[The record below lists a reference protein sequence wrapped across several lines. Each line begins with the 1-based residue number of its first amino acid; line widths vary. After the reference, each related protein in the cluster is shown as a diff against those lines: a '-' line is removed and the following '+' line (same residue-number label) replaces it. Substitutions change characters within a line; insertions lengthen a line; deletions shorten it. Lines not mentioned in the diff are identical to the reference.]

1 MTQNSLFGK
10 ENFLPEDIQQ
20 ATLVSSEIK
29 DQKDLFNLKTLSPAK
44 INEKQQTAAQPE
56 SLRLEDKSF
65 SFHRRLRIQNTF
77 RVERV
82 RDQFKSL
89 DAKQIAEQY
98 SRQNV
103 KVSSLS
109 IPEYIKIVN
118 ESAQSKLEPIHFLPP
133 LISTRLNQFSLK
145 RDNFNIGNQNGNN
158 QLNDRDFSNFGRKN
172 NSSNFVNDDEI
183 KYIHSNIV
191 DFLDSSLQ
199 MSKQNWNQYKNS
211 LFNKKNKS
219 RSLQPS
225 PQANKINQSRNIM
238 LNSFTSKLAKKQ
250 ILQLQLEHNKNQFEQ
265 AKQYNLSAIKERF
278 NTEIKVAQNYKKKLE
293 SQPKIISYP
302 SRGRILENMMHIQI
316 VKQIHEMS
324 GNDLS
329 TTILQSN
336 NDNKDQMLKNEP
348 KLNMMKVQYKGF
360 WLNNEQKGWKPPARE
375 TTSCTQYGDKCF
387 LYGGLGMEV
396 LNDLCLFN
404 IQQNEWLPLPQ
415 RGEYPKE
422 GRFGHSLDIYK
433 KQLIMFG
440 GEKKCTPSSKLKEL
454 VNEVRIMNLETFE
467 WKILRNSGDMVES
480 RRDHV
485 SSIVGKNL
493 IIHGGISQ
501 KSYCNDMFHLDL
513 QHNRWQE
520 ASCLNLQKIFPEG
533 IAHHKAI
540 PVYFFER
547 KSIQL
552 YKSLEDKSADKLSR
566 VNSSIFQQLLFLKQ
580 ILQIKEE
587 GVYFF
592 GGVNQSGATNNR
604 LAILKTD
611 SKPMYF
617 IIPETFGEPPKPR
630 CKHSMVYQEQME
642 WIIIYGGINENS
654 NYGYLNDMY
663 LLKLDTL
670 IWREI
675 TFYGQNSQAK
685 HKYIFSIQLLFNKRI
700 GRCGHLSLQHGSTVL
715 IFGGLGDYGIY
726 SLNTKIVELDQ
737 KNVLRYAQDEIKMA
751 ELKNKKRAN
760 QFLDKNLQGNIVK
773 IKQDLS
779 QTEQAMQL
787 QIQILENHKESVAKL
802 MKKLQFKSQNQF
814 LPAPNAISDISHVTN
829 LLIYQNTVQNEEK
842 IKKKELINQ
851 QAEKFNESDDHLN
864 ETLKNTLDNFYKK
877 ESQLSPQNPLSNFR
891 KKVKTLMNASK
902 LNRQNSGN
910 NFLLDS
916 PLTNKSSYSL
926 NSKQQDQSSP
936 LNQASS
942 GNQSPINSLYRN
954 SANFSQKAQDAI
966 KKTLSKNKIRRSQTI
981 LSKDFAS

>member
-1 MTQNSLFGK
+1 MTQNSLQSQ

-20 ATLVSSEIK
+20 ASLASSEIK
-29 DQKDLFNLKTLSPAK
+29 DQKDLLNLKTLSSAK
-44 INEKQQTAAQPE
+44 INEKLQTAVQSE
-56 SLRLEDKSF
+56 SSRLEDKSF
-65 SFHRRLRIQNTF
+65 SFHRRLRMQNTY

-89 DAKQIAEQY
+89 DVKQIAEQY
-98 SRQNV
+98 TRQNV

-109 IPEYIKIVN
+109 IPEYIEVVN

-133 LISTRLNQFSLK
+133 LISSKLNQFSLK
-145 RDNFNIGNQNGNN
+145 RDNFNAGNQNGNN
-158 QLNDRDFSNFGRKN
+158 QMNDRDFSNFGRKN

-183 KYIHSNIV
+183 KYIHSSIV

-225 PQANKINQSRNIM
+225 PQANKNNQSRNTM
-238 LNSFTSKLAKKQ
+238 LNSFTSQLAKKQ
-250 ILQLQLEHNKNQFEQ
+250 ILQLQLEHNKNQYEQ
-265 AKQYNLSAIKERF
+265 AKQYNLSAIKQRF
-278 NTEIKVAQNYKKKLE
+278 NTEIKVAQHHKKKLE

-329 TTILQSN
+329 STIIQSN
-336 NDNKDQMLKNEP
+336 NDNKDQLLKNEP

-375 TTSCTQYGDKCF
+375 TTSCTQYGDKCY

-404 IQQNEWLPLPQ
+404 IQQNEWQQLPQ
-415 RGEYPKE
+415 RGEYPKD

-440 GEKKCTPSSKLKEL
+440 GEKKCAPTSKLKEL
-454 VNEVRIMNLETFE
+454 VNEVRIMNLETLE

-485 SSIVGKNL
+485 SSVVGKNL
-493 IIHGGISQ
+493 LIHGGISQ

-540 PVYFFER
+540 PIYFFER
-547 KSIQL
+547 KNIQL

-566 VNSSIFQQLLFLKQ
+566 VNQLLVIIDSIFKDYF
-580 ILQIKEE
+580 QIKEE

-630 CKHSMVYQEQME
+630 CKHSMVYLEQME

-663 LLKLDTL
+663 MLKLDTL

-675 TFYGQNSQAK
+675 TFYGQNS
-685 HKYIFSIQLLFNKRI
+685 I
-700 GRCGHLSLQHGSTVL
+700 GRCGHLSLQYGSTVL
-715 IFGGLGDYGIY
+715 IFGGLGDNGIH
-726 SLNTKIVELDQ
+726 SLSAKIVELDQ
-737 KNVLRYAQDEIKMA
+737 KNVLKYAQDEIKMA
-751 ELKNKKRAN
+751 EIKNKKRAN

-814 LPAPNAISDISHVTN
+814 LPAPNAISDIGHVTN

-851 QAEKFNESDDHLN
+851 QAEKFNEQDDHLN
-864 ETLKNTLDNFYKK
+864 ETLKNTQDNFYKK
-877 ESQLSPQNPLSNFR
+877 ESHRSPSSHITNFR
-891 KKVKTLMNASK
+891 KKVKTLINVSK

-916 PLTNKSSYSL
+916 PLTNKSSYSQ
-926 NSKQQDQSSP
+926 NSKKLDQSSP
-936 LNQASS
+936 LDQASS
-942 GNQSPINSLYRN
+942 GNQSPLSSLFRN
-954 SANFSQKAQDAI
+954 SANFSQKAQDVI
-966 KKTLSKNKIRRSQTI
+966 KKTMSRNKIRRSQTI

>member
-1 MTQNSLFGK
+1 MTQNSLSSK

-20 ATLVSSEIK
+20 ATIVSSEIK
-29 DQKDLFNLKTLSPAK
+29 DQKDQINLKTLSSTK
-44 INEKQQTAAQPE
+44 INEKQQTAVQSIQSE
-56 SLRLEDKSF
+56 SSRLEDKSF
-65 SFHRRLRIQNTF
+65 SFHRRLRMQNTF
-77 RVERV
+77 RAERV

-89 DAKQIAEQY
+89 DVKKIAEQY
-98 SRQNV
+98 TRQNV

-109 IPEYIKIVN
+109 IPEYIEVVN
-118 ESAQSKLEPIHFLPP
+118 ESAQSKIEPIHFLPP
-133 LISTRLNQFSLK
+133 IISTKLNQFSLK
-145 RDNFNIGNQNGNN
+145 RDNYNNGNLNGNN

-191 DFLDSSLQ
+191 DFLDTSLQ

-225 PQANKINQSRNIM
+225 PQANKNNQSRNIM
-238 LNSFTSKLAKKQ
+238 LNSFTTQLAKKQ
-250 ILQLQLEHNKNQFEQ
+250 ILQLQLQHNKNQFEQ
-265 AKQYNLSAIKERF
+265 AKQYNMSAIKERF
-278 NTEIKVAQNYKKKLE
+278 NTDIQVAQQHKKKLE

-329 TTILQSN
+329 TTILQNN
-336 NDNKDQMLKNEP
+336 NDNKDQLFKNEP
-348 KLNMMKVQYKGF
+348 KLSMMKVQYKGF
-360 WLNNEQKGWKPPARE
+360 WLDNEQKGWKPPARE
-375 TTSCTQYGDKCF
+375 TTSCTQYGEKCY

-404 IQQNEWLPLPQ
+404 IQQNEWQPLQQ
-415 RGEYPKE
+415 RGEYPKD

-440 GEKKCTPSSKLKEL
+440 GEKKCAPTSKLKEL
-454 VNEVRIMNLETFE
+454 VNEVRVMNLETLE
-467 WKILRNSGDMVES
+467 WKILRNSGDMIES

-485 SSIVGKNL
+485 SSVVGKNL
-493 IIHGGISQ
+493 LIHGGISQ

-520 ASCLNLQKIFPEG
+520 ASCINLQKIFPEG

-540 PVYFFER
+540 PIYFFER
-547 KSIQL
+547 KNIQL
-552 YKSLEDKSADKLSR
+552 YKSLEDKNADKLSR
-566 VNSSIFQQLLFLKQ
+566 
-580 ILQIKEE
+580 IKEE

-592 GGVNQSGATNNR
+592 GGVNQSGVTNNR

-663 LLKLDTL
+663 MLKLDTL

-675 TFYGQNSQAK
+675 TFYGQNS
-685 HKYIFSIQLLFNKRI
+685 I
-700 GRCGHLSLQHGSTVL
+700 GRCGHLSLQYGSTVL
-715 IFGGLGDYGIY
+715 IFGGLGDNGIY
-726 SLNTKIVELDQ
+726 SLNARIVELDQ
-737 KNVLRYAQDEIKMA
+737 KNVLRYAQDEIKMV

-760 QFLDKNLQGNIVK
+760 QFVDKNLQGNIVK

-829 LLIYQNTVQNEEK
+829 LLIYQNTEQNEEK

-864 ETLKNTLDNFYKK
+864 ETLKNTQDNFFRK
-877 ESQLSPQNPLSNFR
+877 ESQRSPSSHISNFR
-891 KKVKTLMNASK
+891 KKVKTLITVSK
-902 LNRQNSGN
+902 LNKQNSGN
-910 NFLLDS
+910 NFLDS
-916 PLTNKSSYSL
+916 PLTNKSSQSL
-926 NSKQQDQSSP
+926 NSKQQDQSS
-936 LNQASS
+936 LFDQHSS
-942 GNQSPINSLYRN
+942 GQQSPLSSLFRN

-966 KKTLSKNKIRRSQTI
+966 KKTLSKTKIRRSQTI
-981 LSKDFAS
+981 LPKDFAS

>member
-1 MTQNSLFGK
+1 MTQNSLSSK

-20 ATLVSSEIK
+20 ATIVSSEIK
-29 DQKDLFNLKTLSPAK
+29 DQKDQINLKTLSSTK
-44 INEKQQTAAQPE
+44 INEKQQTAVQSIQSE
-56 SLRLEDKSF
+56 SSRLEDKSF
-65 SFHRRLRIQNTF
+65 SFHRRLRMQNTF
-77 RVERV
+77 RAERV

-89 DAKQIAEQY
+89 DVKKIAEQY
-98 SRQNV
+98 TRQNV

-109 IPEYIKIVN
+109 IPEYIEVVN
-118 ESAQSKLEPIHFLPP
+118 ESAQSKIEPIHFLPP
-133 LISTRLNQFSLK
+133 IISTKLNQFSLK
-145 RDNFNIGNQNGNN
+145 RDNYNNGNLNGNN

-191 DFLDSSLQ
+191 DFLDTSLQ

-225 PQANKINQSRNIM
+225 PQANKNNQSRNIM
-238 LNSFTSKLAKKQ
+238 LNSFTTQLAKKQ
-250 ILQLQLEHNKNQFEQ
+250 ILQLQLQHNKNQFEQ
-265 AKQYNLSAIKERF
+265 AKQYNMSAIKERF
-278 NTEIKVAQNYKKKLE
+278 NTDIQVAQQHKKKLE

-329 TTILQSN
+329 TTILQNN
-336 NDNKDQMLKNEP
+336 NDNKDQLFKNEP
-348 KLNMMKVQYKGF
+348 KLSMMKVQYKGF
-360 WLNNEQKGWKPPARE
+360 WLDNEQKGWKPPARE
-375 TTSCTQYGDKCF
+375 TTSCTQYGEKCY
-387 LYGGLGMEV
+387 LYGGLGMEK
-396 LNDLCLFN
+396 LLFYQN
-404 IQQNEWLPLPQ
+404 IKKEQNEWQPLQQ
-415 RGEYPKE
+415 RGEYPKD

-440 GEKKCTPSSKLKEL
+440 GEKKCAPTSKLKEYDQL
-454 VNEVRIMNLETFE
+454 IDLQTADTNKLNAKQQFYQTIETLE
-467 WKILRNSGDMVES
+467 WKILRNSGDMIES

-485 SSIVGKNL
+485 SSVVGKNL
-493 IIHGGISQ
+493 LIHGGISQ
-501 KSYCNDMFHLDL
+501 KSY

-520 ASCLNLQKIFPEG
+520 ASCINLQKIFPEG

-540 PVYFFER
+540 PIYFFER
-547 KSIQL
+547 KNIQL
-552 YKSLEDKSADKLSR
+552 YKSLEDKNADKLSR
-566 VNSSIFQQLLFLKQ
+566 
-580 ILQIKEE
+580 IKEE

-592 GGVNQSGATNNR
+592 GGVNQSGVTNNR

-663 LLKLDTL
+663 MLKLDTL

-675 TFYGQNSQAK
+675 TFYGQNS
-685 HKYIFSIQLLFNKRI
+685 I
-700 GRCGHLSLQHGSTVL
+700 GRCGHLSLQYGSTVL
-715 IFGGLGDYGIY
+715 IFGGLGDNGIY
-726 SLNTKIVELDQ
+726 SLNARIVELDQ
-737 KNVLRYAQDEIKMA
+737 KNVLRYAQDEIKMV

-760 QFLDKNLQGNIVK
+760 QFVDKNLQGNIVK

-829 LLIYQNTVQNEEK
+829 LLIYQNTEQNEEK
-842 IKKKELINQ
+842 IKMIIQMKLQKTHKTISLERKANEVLQVISPILEKK
-851 QAEKFNESDDHLN
+851 
-864 ETLKNTLDNFYKK
+864 LKLQLPFL
-877 ESQLSPQNPLSNFR
+877 SQ
-891 KKVKTLMNASK
+891 
-902 LNRQNSGN
+902 
-910 NFLLDS
+910 
-916 PLTNKSSYSL
+916 
-926 NSKQQDQSSP
+926 SKQQDQSS
-936 LNQASS
+936 LFDQHSS
-942 GNQSPINSLYRN
+942 GQQSPLSSLFRN

-966 KKTLSKNKIRRSQTI
+966 KKTLSKTKIRRSQTI
-981 LSKDFAS
+981 LPKDFAS